1 MTFDDLVMTD
11 YGVVGRIGSIEDVD
25 GVTYYTVY
33 FDDEN
38 HTVFTTKEIKL
49 TTKDNRDLILEVS
62 KICPGRT
69 MCPVSELKLIITLE
83 ARFAFLKGKDF
94 FCASARPPIS
104 QALASLPLFVAL
116 FCISFHF
123 S

>member
-1 MTFDDLVMTD
+1 M
-11 YGVVGRIGSIEDVD
+11 RIFTLFIFILLISSCSKPV
-25 GVTYYTVY
+25 YTVY

-69 MCPVSELKLIITLE
+69 MCPVSELKLIITL
-83 ARFAFLKGKDF
+83 
-94 FCASARPPIS
+94 
-104 QALASLPLFVAL
+104 
-116 FCISFHF
+116 
-123 S
+123 